1 MATAQDHL
9 RQAQHNRDFLA
20 RIDAATYPDWAATVM
35 FYTAV
40 HRAQQLFE
48 MCGGSGGTHKKRNNT
63 LRDLYPAVWRE
74 YYKLYSY
81 SRLAR
86 YRCMQSKPEHVP
98 HLERRLRQVES
109 AIERRLSAS

>member
-20 RIDAATYPDWAATVM
+20 QIDTAAFPDWAATVM

-40 HRAQQLFE
+40 HRAQQLFSI
-48 MCGGSGGTHKKRNNT
+48 CGGAGGSHRLRNNT
-63 LRDLYPAVWRE
+63 LRRNYPAVWRE

-86 YRCMQSKPEHVP
+86 YRCMESRAEHVP
-98 HLERRLRQVES
+98 HFEHRLRQVES
-109 AIERRLSAS
+109 AIERRIAAS